1 MPSKQKTKNKGTKV
15 RDLKTKRSPK
25 GGAVSIQDIPI
36 TKPIDKS
43 TPKL

>member
-1 MPSKQKTKNKGTKV
+1 MPAKQKSNSKRTKV

-25 GGAVSIQDIPI
+25 GGAVTFRDIPI

-43 TPKL
+43 TP